1 MLNIYSL
8 QDGALVETSIVCF
21 EQLKENALW
30 VNLTTPTEDERQWVR
45 DAYEQELTTTE
56 LMEEIEAS
64 SRFYEDEQG
73 LHLHAY
79 FLKSV
84 GDRVVNVTVGFTLNQ
99 NRIFTLTPEDLPVF
113 TDFAQLLKRTPSRVN
128 LPFSI
133 LLGLFETEI
142 DRLADL
148 LERLYKE
155 VSQYDKAFFSSGQKD
170 LENILMH
177 IASIEEMNGRA
188 RLNLIDEQRTLSS
201 LLRSGKLS
209 EKQQVRLSEMLRDI
223 DSLLSHSAALFEKV
237 KFLMDVIMGK
247 INIEQNKIIKI
258 FSIAAV
264 VFLPPTLVAS
274 VYGMNFEFMPELS
287 WELGYPFAIL
297 LMVTSGIAPYWLF
310 KRKGW
315 L

>member
-1 MLNIYSL
+1 MLSTYSIL
-8 QDGALVETSIVCF
+8 DGHLLESTVENV
-21 EQLKENALW
+21 EQLEPEALW
-30 VNLTTPTEDERQWVR
+30 INLIKPSNEERQWVKTVY
-45 DAYEQELTTTE
+45 DQELATAE

-79 FLKSV
+79 FLQPM
-84 GDRVVNVTVGFTLNQ
+84 GDEVMNITVGFTLSQ
-99 NRIFTLTPEDLPVF
+99 NHLFTLSPEKLPAF
-113 TDFAQLLKRTPSRVN
+113 TDFSQLLKRTPN
-128 LPFSI
+128 LLDKPFSI

-142 DRLADL
+142 DRLADF
-148 LERLYKE
+148 LEKLYEE
-155 VSQYDKAFFSSGQKD
+155 VGKYGKSFFSTGQKD
-170 LENILMH
+170 LEKALMH
-177 IASIEEMNGRA
+177 ISNIEDLNGRA

-201 LLRSGKLS
+201 LLRSDKLS
-209 EKQQVRLSEMLRDI
+209 DKQQLRLGEMLRDI
-223 DSLLSHSAALFEKV
+223 DSLLSHSTALFEKV
-237 KFLMDVIMGK
+237 NFLMDVIMGK

-274 VYGMNFEFMPELS
+274 FYGMNFQFMPELS
-287 WELGYPFAIL
+287 WKLGYPLAVG
-297 LMVTSGIAPYWLF
+297 LMLISGIAPYWFF

>member
-1 MLNIYSL
+1 MLSIYLL
-8 QDGALVETSIVCF
+8 QDGALVESSVVCS
-21 EQLKENALW
+21 EQLKEDALW
-30 VNLTTPTEDERQWVR
+30 VNLTKPTEDERQWVR
-45 DAYEQELTTTE
+45 DAYDQELTTAE

-64 SRFYEDEQG
+64 SRFYEDNQG

-79 FLKSV
+79 FLKPV
-84 GDRVVNVTVGFTLNQ
+84 GDQVVNVTVGFTLNQ
-99 NRIFTLTPEDLPVF
+99 SRIFTLTPEDLPVF
-113 TDFAQLLKRTPSRVN
+113 TDFTQLLKRTPSLVN
-128 LPFSI
+128 MPFSI

-142 DRLADL
+142 GRLADF
-148 LERLYKE
+148 LEGLYKE
-155 VSQYDKAFFSSGQKD
+155 VSKYDKAFFSSGQKD

-177 IASIEEMNGRA
+177 IAGIEEMNGRA

-223 DSLLSHSAALFEKV
+223 ESLLSHSAALFEKV